1 MGRATYPYPVS
12 SANPMPGAW
21 MCSAVGQLLQKGKGH
36 TRTVSSGRD
45 SWIQDSGGPASRRSC
60 ALLATERGFS
70 SAITSSRCH
79 SRGASRGSMLLTL
92 VGIVKGGLWHHNRT
106 GQLR

>member
-1 MGRATYPYPVS
+1 MGRATYPYPIS

-21 MCSAVGQLLQKGKGH
+21 ICSAVGQLLQKGKGH
-36 TRTVSSGRD
+36 TRTESSGRG

-60 ALLATERGFS
+60 ALLASECGFS

-79 SRGASRGSMLLTL
+79 SRRASRESILLTL
-92 VGIVKGGLWHHNRT
+92 VEVVKGGL
-106 GQLR
+106 